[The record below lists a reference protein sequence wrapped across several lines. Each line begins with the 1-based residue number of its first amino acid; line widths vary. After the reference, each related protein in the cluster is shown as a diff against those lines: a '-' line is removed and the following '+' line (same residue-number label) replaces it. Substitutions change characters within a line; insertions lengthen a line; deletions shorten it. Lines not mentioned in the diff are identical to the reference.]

1 MPPNFVLLD
10 ATLPDVAR
18 LLIAMVTDRFPL
30 VVEALARLRS
40 RYCIIVGLGGAAAWP
55 FAARAQQQAGKLRT
69 IGFLGPNAHS
79 AANEWVRFGA
89 ATARRRDLV
98 HKAATSAWV
107 GAQP

>member
-1 MPPNFVLLD
+1 MMPNFVLLD
-10 ATLPDVAR
+10 ATLPDVVR
-18 LLIAMVTDRFPL
+18 LVTAMVTDRFPL

-55 FAARAQQQAGKLRT
+55 LAAGAQQAGKLRAF
-69 IGFLGPNAHS
+69 GRKL
-79 AANEWVRFGA
+79 RFGA

>member
-1 MPPNFVLLD
+1 MIGRRDLI
-10 ATLPDVAR
+10 TL
-18 LLIAMVTDRFPL
+18 
-30 VVEALARLRS
+30 
-40 RYCIIVGLGGAAAWP
+40 LGGAATWP
-55 FAARAQQQAGKLRT
+55 LAARAQQAGKLRI

-89 ATARRRDLV
+89 ATARRRDLA

>member
-1 MPPNFVLLD
+1 MMRRRDFI
-10 ATLPDVAR
+10 TL
-18 LLIAMVTDRFPL
+18 
-30 VVEALARLRS
+30 
-40 RYCIIVGLGGAAAWP
+40 LGGAAAAWP
-55 FAARAQQQAGKLRT
+55 LVAQAQQAGKLRT

-89 ATARRRDLV
+89 ATARRRDLT